1 MRFSN
6 KLLFDAICELDFHMQ
21 EIMEKVSS
29 IDREVAKTKTKVK
42 NIKQVEQPKR
52 KPGRPRKES

>member
-1 MRFSN
+1 MRISN

-29 IDREVAKTKTKVK
+29 IDREVAKTKNKTVEL
-42 NIKQVEQPKR
+42 NEQPKR
-52 KPGRPRKES
+52 KPGRPRKDS